1 MSASLD
7 PYNKESQNKPWT
19 LATVDPALKR
29 GGRLDFEQRITILA
43 LASGFPAVAG
53 CALLLW
59 LGDYSARVQ
68 LTVDLLLVVAWL
80 TIAFNLKQRVVRPL
94 QTLSNILAALHEGD
108 YSLRARRA
116 NTRDAL
122 GEVLLEANELGRTL
136 REQRLGALEATT
148 LLATVMSEI
157 DAAVFAFNAEQRLR
171 LVNRAGE
178 RLLAQPAARLLG
190 RTGDELGL
198 AACLESSNEIDTR
211 TMQLVFPG
219 GVGRWGVRRSTFR
232 EHGMQHQLL
241 VLTDL
246 SQTLRE
252 EERIAWQRLL
262 RVLGHELNNSL
273 APIKSVAGSLS
284 NLVRREQ
291 PSTDWRDDMERGLEV
306 ISSRAD
312 SLARFI
318 ESYSKLARLP
328 QPRFE
333 LVNIGELV
341 RRVAALETR
350 LPVRVMEGPEVILQ
364 GDDAQLEQ
372 LLINLLRNAV
382 DAALETGGQVEVGWA
397 QRHGQLD
404 VCISDEGPGLANTA
418 NLFVPFFTTKP
429 EGSGIGLVLSRQI
442 AEAHGGTLTVRNRP
456 GATGCE
462 ARLILPLPEIEKRD
476 TSKGT
481 LRKLAANTR
490 R

>member
-1 MSASLD
+1 M
-7 PYNKESQNKPWT
+7 
-19 LATVDPALKR
+19 LAIFAGLPSIAL
-29 GGRLDFEQRITILA
+29 
-43 LASGFPAVAG
+43 

-59 LGDYSARVQ
+59 LAEYSARTQ
-68 LTVDLLLVVAWL
+68 LTINLILVVVWL
-80 TIAFNLKQRVVRPL
+80 SIAFHLHQLVVRPL

-116 NTRDAL
+116 TSGDAL
-122 GEVLLEANELGRTL
+122 GEVLMEANELGQTL
-136 REQRLGALEATT
+136 REQRLGAMEATA
-148 LLATVMSEI
+148 LLGTVMSEI
-157 DAAVFAFNAEQRLR
+157 DAAIFAFNAEQRLR

-178 RLLAQPAARLLG
+178 RLLAQPATRLLG
-190 RTGDELGL
+190 RTGAELGL
-198 AACLESSNEIDTR
+198 AECLETAGETENR

-219 GVGRWGVRRSTFR
+219 GVGRWSVRKSIFR
-232 EHGMQHQLL
+232 ERGMPHQLL

-273 APIKSVAGSLS
+273 APIKSVAGSLGH
-284 NLVRREQ
+284 LVRREQ
-291 PSTDWRDDMERGLEV
+291 PSTDWREDMQRGLEV

-333 LVNIGELV
+333 RLDISDLV

-350 LPVRVMEGPEVILQ
+350 LPVRVIDGPEVTLQ
-364 GDDAQLEQ
+364 GDSAQLEQ
-372 LLINLLRNAV
+372 LLINLVRNAV
-382 DAALETGGQVEVGWA
+382 DAALETEGQVEVGWT

-418 NLFVPFFTTKP
+418 NLFVPFFTTKA
-429 EGSGIGLVLSRQI
+429 EGSGVGLVLSRQI

-456 GATGCE
+456 GNPGCE
-462 ARLILPLPEIEKRD
+462 ARLILPLGQAEKSAKVR
-476 TSKGT
+476 G
-481 LRKLAANTR
+481 LER
-490 R
+490 